1 MNELSEFF
9 SSVAK
14 EKKRVEEEKIRFTPR
29 VNVNLSDLSSF
40 FGTITE
46 AKREHVVIAKR
57 DSTKLDALKGF
68 FDRLD
73 KFETALQENIDKQ
86 KEEPKDGFDPAEVEG
101 YEEFNKNYEPKEEK
115 KEDILDEVKDVDK
128 WNQWVDAAEKEA
140 IKEDQKEKDKDKEYV
155 DTKNRIFYGEELK
168 QIDEAQKKTVSGT
181 NYITKVSNKQVRQTT
196 NPEDSDQT

>member
-1 MNELSEFF
+1 MQDELEPLPEEPKP
-9 SSVAK
+9 VTVDEELDMK
-14 EKKRVEEEKIRFTPR
+14 EELEEKIIKE
-29 VNVNLSDLSSF
+29 VN
-40 FGTITE
+40 
-46 AKREHVVIAKR
+46 
-57 DSTKLDALKGF
+57 
-68 FDRLD
+68 
-73 KFETALQENIDKQ
+73 
-86 KEEPKDGFDPAEVEG
+86 DGFDPAEVEG
-101 YEEFNKNYEPKEEK
+101 YEEFNKNYEPKEEE

-140 IKEDQKEKDKDKEYV
+140 IKEDQEEQDKEYV